1 METPLPGLFANFYVI
16 GVDGVPLLSLS
27 PDNGRLATVPRS
39 GGKPPW
45 TVKASVLR
53 KPIRDSSVN
62 IFAFARAA
70 APIGPDKEDAT
81 FAPQFEPWHIEAK
94 CRPKDM
100 LYHGLRRAR
109 GEQPLLFEPAQP
121 ALVLLVESAES
132 GPVVAE
138 NE

>member
-1 METPLPGLFANFYVI
+1 LETPLPGLFANFYVI

-81 FAPQFEPWHIEAK
+81 FAHSSDRGISKRSSDPRTCCTTAYAVRAASSLCCLSQRKRPW
-94 CRPKDM
+94 
-100 LYHGLRRAR
+100 Y
-109 GEQPLLFEPAQP
+109 
-121 ALVLLVESAES
+121 SW
-132 GPVVAE
+132 
-138 NE
+138 